1 MLPFMRTTALLGLG
15 FALWAGNA
23 QALGPFQVYEQA
35 LRNDPEF
42 LAALQERDAGQE
54 SRTIGRAGLLPKLSY
69 NYNKGRNNSRATYL
83 NERGNSHEDRN
94 YNSYGSTFTVQ
105 QPLIDYEAY
114 ANYRKG
120 VAQALFADET
130 FRSKSQELLVRVLTH
145 YTQALFAQ
153 DQIDNARAKK
163 NAYEQQ
169 FQQNEQ
175 LFRQGEGTRTDILE
189 AESRYE
195 LATAEQLQAQ
205 DEQDAALRELG
216 ALIGVATV
224 NIDELTP
231 LPVSF
236 SALPLQPASFSS
248 WHTMALESN
257 PLLASQREALEVA
270 RYEVERNR
278 AGHLPKLNAYA
289 SVRKMESESGNTYNQ
304 RYDTNTIGIE
314 ISLPLYAGGGVAASV
329 RQANSNLARV
339 EYELEG
345 KTRETLIE
353 LRRQFNACQ
362 SGVSKLRA
370 YQKALVSAEALVV
383 STRQSILGGERVNL
397 DALNAEQQLYSTRRD
412 LAQARYDYLLAW
424 TKLHFYAGTLGEQ
437 DLARLD
443 EVFVPRERATV
454 LSTKKVSSHGDF

>member
-1 MLPFMRTTALLGLG
+1 MKTVFKSGLVAALWLGLC
-15 FALWAGNA
+15 ASA
-23 QALGPFQVYEQA
+23 QAMGPFQVYEEA
-35 LRNDPEF
+35 LRNDPTF
-42 LAALQERDAGQE
+42 LGAMKERDAGLE
-54 SRTIGRAGLLPKLSY
+54 SRIIGRAGLLPKLSY
-69 NYNKGRNNSRATYL
+69 SYNKGRNNSQATYL
-83 NERGNSHEDRN
+83 NDRGNSHEDRN
-94 YNSYGSTFTVQ
+94 YNSYGSTFMVQ

-153 DQIDNARAKK
+153 DQIDIARAKK
-163 NAYEQQ
+163 KAYEQQ
-169 FQQNEQ
+169 FRQNEH

-195 LATAEQLQAQ
+195 LATAEEIQAI

-216 ALIGVATV
+216 ALTGNASVSI
-224 NIDELTP
+224 EQLQP
-231 LPVSF
+231 LAADFNS
-236 SALPLQPASFSS
+236 LPLEPANFST
-248 WHTMALESN
+248 WHAMALANN
-257 PLLASQREALEVA
+257 PELASQREALEVA

-289 SVRKMESESGNTYNQ
+289 SVRKMESDSGNTYNQ

-314 ISLPLYAGGGVAASV
+314 VSLALYAGGGVSASV
-329 RQANSNLARV
+329 RQAGSNLARV

-353 LRRQFNACQ
+353 LRRQFNACL
-362 SGVSKLRA
+362 SGVNKLRA
-370 YQKALVSAEALVV
+370 YQKALISAQALVV

-397 DALNAEQQLYSTRRD
+397 DALNAEQQLYTTRRD
-412 LAQARYDYLLAW
+412 LARTRYDYLLAW
-424 TKLHFYAGTLGEQ
+424 TRLHFYAGTLGEQ
-437 DLARLD
+437 DLARVD
-443 EVFVPRERATV
+443 EAFVRPF
-454 LSTKKVSSHGDF
+454 H

>member
-1 MLPFMRTTALLGLG
+1 MRTTALLGLG

-205 DEQDAALRELG
+205 DDQDAALRELG

-329 RQANSNLARV
+329 RQASSNLARV

-437 DLARLD
+437 DLARVD
-443 EVFVPRERATV
+443 EAFVPRERATV

>member
-1 MLPFMRTTALLGLG
+1 MRTTALLGLG

-153 DQIDNARAKK
+153 DQINNARAKK

-231 LPVSF
+231 LPASF

-329 RQANSNLARV
+329 RQASSNLARV

-437 DLARLD
+437 DLARVD
-443 EVFVPRERATV
+443 EVFVPREPATV

>member
-1 MLPFMRTTALLGLG
+1 MKTVFKSGLVAALWLGLC
-15 FALWAGNA
+15 ASA
-23 QALGPFQVYEQA
+23 QAMGPFQVYEEA
-35 LRNDPEF
+35 LRNDPTF
-42 LAALQERDAGQE
+42 LGAMKERDAGLE
-54 SRTIGRAGLLPKLSY
+54 SRIIGRAGLLPKLSY
-69 NYNKGRNNSRATYL
+69 SYNKGRNNSQATYL
-83 NERGNSHEDRN
+83 NDRGNSHEDRN
-94 YNSYGSTFTVQ
+94 YNSYGSTFFMVQ

-153 DQIDNARAKK
+153 DQIDIARAKK
-163 NAYEQQ
+163 KAYEQQ
-169 FQQNEQ
+169 FRQNEH

-195 LATAEQLQAQ
+195 LATAEEIQAI

-216 ALIGVATV
+216 ALTGNASLSI
-224 NIDELTP
+224 EQLQP
-231 LPVSF
+231 LAADFNS
-236 SALPLQPASFSS
+236 LPLEPANFST
-248 WHTMALESN
+248 WHAMALANN
-257 PLLASQREALEVA
+257 PELASQREALEVA

-289 SVRKMESESGNTYNQ
+289 SVRKMESDSGNTYNQ

-314 ISLPLYAGGGVAASV
+314 VSLALYAGGGVSASV
-329 RQANSNLARV
+329 RQAGSNLARV

-353 LRRQFNACQ
+353 LRRQFNACL
-362 SGVSKLRA
+362 SGVNKLRA
-370 YQKALVSAEALVV
+370 YQKALISAQALVV

-397 DALNAEQQLYSTRRD
+397 DALNAEQQLYTTRRD
-412 LAQARYDYLLAW
+412 LARTRYDYLLAW
-424 TKLHFYAGTLGEQ
+424 TRLHFYAGTLGEQ
-437 DLARLD
+437 DLARVD
-443 EVFVPRERATV
+443 EAFVRPF
-454 LSTKKVSSHGDF
+454 H

>member
-1 MLPFMRTTALLGLG
+1 MRTTALLGLG

-175 LFRQGEGTRTDILE
+175 LFRHGEGTRTDILE

-231 LPVSF
+231 LPASF

-329 RQANSNLARV
+329 RQARSNLARV

>member
-1 MLPFMRTTALLGLG
+1 MKTVFKSGLVAALWLGLC
-15 FALWAGNA
+15 ASA
-23 QALGPFQVYEQA
+23 QAMGPFQVYEEA
-35 LRNDPEF
+35 LRNDPTF
-42 LAALQERDAGQE
+42 LGAMKERDAGLE
-54 SRTIGRAGLLPKLSY
+54 SRIIGRAGLLPKLSY
-69 NYNKGRNNSRATYL
+69 SYNKGRNNSQATYL
-83 NERGNSHEDRN
+83 NDRGNSHEDRN
-94 YNSYGSTFTVQ
+94 YNSYGSTFMVQ

-153 DQIDNARAKK
+153 DQIDIARAKK
-163 NAYEQQ
+163 KAYEQQ
-169 FQQNEQ
+169 FRQNEH

-195 LATAEQLQAQ
+195 LATAEEIQAI

-216 ALIGVATV
+216 ALTGNASLSI
-224 NIDELTP
+224 EQLQP
-231 LPVSF
+231 LAADFNS
-236 SALPLQPASFSS
+236 LPLEPANFST
-248 WHTMALESN
+248 WHAMALANN
-257 PLLASQREALEVA
+257 PELASQREALEVA

-289 SVRKMESESGNTYNQ
+289 IVRKMESDSGNTYNQ

-314 ISLPLYAGGGVAASV
+314 VSLALYAGGGVSASV
-329 RQANSNLARV
+329 RQAGSNLARV

-353 LRRQFNACQ
+353 LRRQFNACL
-362 SGVSKLRA
+362 SGVNKLRA
-370 YQKALVSAEALVV
+370 YQKALISAQALVV

-397 DALNAEQQLYSTRRD
+397 DALNAEQQLYTTRRD
-412 LAQARYDYLLAW
+412 LARTRYDYLLAW
-424 TKLHFYAGTLGEQ
+424 TRLHFYAGTLGEQ
-437 DLARLD
+437 DLARVD
-443 EVFVPRERATV
+443 EAFVRPF
-454 LSTKKVSSHGDF
+454 H

>member
-1 MLPFMRTTALLGLG
+1 MKAASRVCLGW
-15 FALWAGNA
+15 ALWAAMTASA
-23 QALGPFQVYEQA
+23 QAMGPFQVYEQA

-42 LAALQERDAGQE
+42 LGAIEERNAGQE
-54 SRTIGRAGLLPKLSY
+54 NRLIGRAGLLPKLSY
-69 NYNKGRNNSRATYL
+69 SYNKGRNHSKATYL
-83 NERGNSHEDRN
+83 NDQGNRHEDRN
-94 YNSYGSTFTVQ
+94 YNSYGSTFLLQ

-120 VAQALFADET
+120 VAQTLFANET

-163 NAYEQQ
+163 KAYEQQ
-169 FQQNEQ
+169 FRQNEHM
-175 LFRQGEGTRTDILE
+175 FRQGEGTRTDILE

-195 LATAEQLQAQ
+195 LATAEEIQAQ

-216 ALIGVATV
+216 ALIGQPTV
-224 NIDELTP
+224 DIDQLIP
-231 LPVSF
+231 LAPGF
-236 SALPLQPASFSS
+236 NPF
-248 WHTMALESN
+248 ALEPGNFSTWHKIALANN
-257 PLLASQREALEVA
+257 PVLASQREALDVA

-314 ISLPLYAGGGVAASV
+314 ISLPLYSGGGVSASV
-329 RQANSNLARV
+329 RQARSNLSQV

-370 YQKALVSAEALVV
+370 YQKALTSAEALVV

-412 LAQARYDYLLAW
+412 LAQTRYDYLLAW
-424 TKLHFYAGTLGEQ
+424 TKLHFYAGTLREQ
-437 DLARLD
+437 DLAKVD
-443 EVFVPRERATV
+443 EAFVPRAGAQPI
-454 LSTKKVSSHGDF
+454 HP

>member
-1 MLPFMRTTALLGLG
+1 MKTAFKSGLVAALWLGLC
-15 FALWAGNA
+15 ASA
-23 QALGPFQVYEQA
+23 QAMGPFQVYEEA
-35 LRNDPEF
+35 LRNDPTF
-42 LAALQERDAGQE
+42 LGAMKEREAGLE
-54 SRTIGRAGLLPKLSY
+54 SRIIGRAGLLPKLSY
-69 NYNKGRNNSRATYL
+69 SYNKGRNNSQATYL
-83 NERGNSHEDRN
+83 NDRGNSHEDRN
-94 YNSYGSTFTVQ
+94 YNSYGSTFMVQ

-153 DQIDNARAKK
+153 DQIDIARAKK
-163 NAYEQQ
+163 KAYEQQ
-169 FQQNEQ
+169 FRQNEH

-195 LATAEQLQAQ
+195 LATAEEIQAI

-216 ALIGVATV
+216 ALTGNASLSI
-224 NIDELTP
+224 EQLQP
-231 LPVSF
+231 LAADFNS
-236 SALPLQPASFSS
+236 LPLEPANFST
-248 WHTMALESN
+248 WHAMALANN
-257 PLLASQREALEVA
+257 PELASQREALEVA

-289 SVRKMESESGNTYNQ
+289 SVRKMESDSGNTYNQ

-314 ISLPLYAGGGVAASV
+314 VSLALYAGGGVSASV
-329 RQANSNLARV
+329 RQAGSNLARV

-353 LRRQFNACQ
+353 LRRQFNACL
-362 SGVSKLRA
+362 SGVNKLRA
-370 YQKALVSAEALVV
+370 YQKALISAQALVV

-397 DALNAEQQLYSTRRD
+397 DALNAEQQLYTTRRD
-412 LAQARYDYLLAW
+412 LARTRYDYLLAW
-424 TKLHFYAGTLGEQ
+424 TRLHFYAGTLGEQ
-437 DLARLD
+437 DLARVD
-443 EVFVPRERATV
+443 EAFVRPF
-454 LSTKKVSSHGDF
+454 H

>member
-1 MLPFMRTTALLGLG
+1 MRTTALLGLG

-231 LPVSF
+231 LPASF

-289 SVRKMESESGNTYNQ
+289 SVRKMESDSGNTYNQ

-412 LAQARYDYLLAW
+412 LAQTRYDYLLAW

>member
-1 MLPFMRTTALLGLG
+1 MKTAFKSGLVAALWLGLC
-15 FALWAGNA
+15 ASA
-23 QALGPFQVYEQA
+23 QAMGPFQVYEEA
-35 LRNDPEF
+35 LRNDPTF
-42 LAALQERDAGQE
+42 LGAMKERDAGLE
-54 SRTIGRAGLLPKLSY
+54 SRIIGRAGLLPKLSY
-69 NYNKGRNNSRATYL
+69 SYNKGRNNSQATYL
-83 NERGNSHEDRN
+83 NDRGNSHEDRN
-94 YNSYGSTFTVQ
+94 YNSYGSTFMVQ

-153 DQIDNARAKK
+153 DQIDIARAKK
-163 NAYEQQ
+163 KAYEQQ
-169 FQQNEQ
+169 FRQNEH

-195 LATAEQLQAQ
+195 LATAEEIQAI

-216 ALIGVATV
+216 ALTGNASVSI
-224 NIDELTP
+224 EQLQP
-231 LPVSF
+231 LAADFNS
-236 SALPLQPASFSS
+236 LPLEPANFST
-248 WHTMALESN
+248 WHAIALANN
-257 PLLASQREALEVA
+257 PELASQREALEVA

-289 SVRKMESESGNTYNQ
+289 SVRKMESDSGNTYNQ

-314 ISLPLYAGGGVAASV
+314 VSLALYAGGGVSASV
-329 RQANSNLARV
+329 RQAGSNLARV

-353 LRRQFNACQ
+353 LRRQFNACL
-362 SGVSKLRA
+362 SGVNKLRA
-370 YQKALVSAEALVV
+370 YQKALISAQALVV

-397 DALNAEQQLYSTRRD
+397 DALNAEQQLYTTRRD
-412 LAQARYDYLLAW
+412 LARTRYDYLLAW
-424 TKLHFYAGTLGEQ
+424 TRLHFYAGTLGEQ
-437 DLARLD
+437 DLARVD
-443 EVFVPRERATV
+443 EAFVRPF
-454 LSTKKVSSHGDF
+454 H

>member
-1 MLPFMRTTALLGLG
+1 MKIAARVGLG
-15 FALWAGNA
+15 FALWVGVAGSA
-23 QALGPFQVYEQA
+23 QALGPFEVYEQA

-42 LAALQERDAGQE
+42 LGAIKERDAGLE
-54 SRTIGRAGLLPKLSY
+54 SRNIGRAGLLPKLSY
-69 NYNKGRNNSRATYL
+69 NYNKGRNNSKATYM
-83 NERGNSHEDRN
+83 NERGNTHEDRN
-94 YNSYGSTFTVQ
+94 YNSYGSTFTLQ

-169 FQQNEQ
+169 FHQNEHM
-175 LFRQGEGTRTDILE
+175 FRQGEGTRTDILE

-195 LATAEQLQAQ
+195 LATAEEIQAH

-216 ALIGVATV
+216 ALIGVATLD
-224 NIDELTP
+224 IEQLTP
-231 LPVSF
+231 LASRF
-236 SALPLQPASFSS
+236 NSLPLEPANFST
-248 WHTMALESN
+248 WHEMALERN

-289 SVRKMESESGNTYNQ
+289 SVRKMESDSGNTYNQ
-304 RYDTNTIGIE
+304 RYDTNTIVIE
-314 ISLPLYAGGGVAASV
+314 ISLPLYAGGGVSASV
-329 RQANSNLARV
+329 RQASSNLAQV

-370 YQKALVSAEALVV
+370 YQKALISAEALVV

-397 DALNAEQQLYSTRRD
+397 DALNAQQQLYSTRRD
-412 LAQARYDYLLAW
+412 LAQTRYDYLLAW

-437 DLARLD
+437 DLARVD
-443 EVFVPRERATV
+443 EAFVV
-454 LSTKKVSSHGDF
+454 HD

>member
-1 MLPFMRTTALLGLG
+1 MRTTALLGLG

-195 LATAEQLQAQ
+195 LATAEQFQAQ

>member
-1 MLPFMRTTALLGLG
+1 MRTTTLLGLG

-216 ALIGVATV
+216 ALIGVAMV

-231 LPVSF
+231 LPASF

-329 RQANSNLARV
+329 RQASSNLARV

-437 DLARLD
+437 DLARVD

>member
-1 MLPFMRTTALLGLG
+1 MRTTALLGLG

-231 LPVSF
+231 LPASF

-437 DLARLD
+437 DLARVD

>member
-1 MLPFMRTTALLGLG
+1 MKTAFKSGLVAALWLGLC
-15 FALWAGNA
+15 ASA
-23 QALGPFQVYEQA
+23 QAMGPFQVYEEA
-35 LRNDPEF
+35 LRNDPTF
-42 LAALQERDAGQE
+42 LGAMKERDAGLE
-54 SRTIGRAGLLPKLSY
+54 SRIIGRAGLLPKLSY
-69 NYNKGRNNSRATYL
+69 SYNKGRNNSQATYL
-83 NERGNSHEDRN
+83 NDRGNSHEDRN
-94 YNSYGSTFTVQ
+94 YNSYGSTFMVQ

-153 DQIDNARAKK
+153 DQIDIARAKK
-163 NAYEQQ
+163 KAYEQQ
-169 FQQNEQ
+169 FRQNEH

-195 LATAEQLQAQ
+195 LATAEEIQAI

-216 ALIGVATV
+216 ALTGNASLSI
-224 NIDELTP
+224 EQLQP
-231 LPVSF
+231 LAADFNS
-236 SALPLQPASFSS
+236 LPLEPANFST
-248 WHTMALESN
+248 WHAMALANN
-257 PLLASQREALEVA
+257 PELASQREALEVA

-289 SVRKMESESGNTYNQ
+289 IVRKMESDSGNTYNQ

-314 ISLPLYAGGGVAASV
+314 VSLALYAGGGVSASV
-329 RQANSNLARV
+329 RQAGSNLARV

-353 LRRQFNACQ
+353 LRRQFNACL
-362 SGVSKLRA
+362 SGVNKLRA
-370 YQKALVSAEALVV
+370 YQKALISAQALVV

-397 DALNAEQQLYSTRRD
+397 DALNAEQQLYTTRRD
-412 LAQARYDYLLAW
+412 LARTRYDYLLAW
-424 TKLHFYAGTLGEQ
+424 TRLHFYAGTLGEQ
-437 DLARLD
+437 DLARVD
-443 EVFVPRERATV
+443 EAFVRPF
-454 LSTKKVSSHGDF
+454 H

>member
-1 MLPFMRTTALLGLG
+1 MKSAAILGLG
-15 FALWAGNA
+15 LALWTGMAASA

-42 LAALQERDAGQE
+42 LGAIKERDAGLE
-54 SRTIGRAGLLPKLSY
+54 SRNIGRAGLLPRLSY
-69 NYNKGRNNSRATYL
+69 NYNKGRNNSQATYL
-83 NERGNSHEDRN
+83 NERGNTHDDRN
-94 YNSYGSTFTVQ
+94 YNSYGSTLTLQ

-163 NAYEQQ
+163 KAYEQQ
-169 FQQNEQ
+169 FRQNEHM
-175 LFRQGEGTRTDILE
+175 FRQGEGTRTDILE

-195 LATAEQLQAQ
+195 LATAEEIQAH

-216 ALIGVATV
+216 ALIGVATLD
-224 NIDELTP
+224 IDELTP
-231 LPVSF
+231 LTRSF
-236 SALPLQPASFSS
+236 SSLPLEPGSFSS
-248 WHTMALESN
+248 WHEMALESN
-257 PLLASQREALEVA
+257 PILASQREALEVA

-289 SVRKMESESGNTYNQ
+289 SVRKMESDSGNTYNQ

-314 ISLPLYAGGGVAASV
+314 ISVPLYAGGGVSASV
-329 RQANSNLARV
+329 RQASSNLAQV

-370 YQKALVSAEALVV
+370 YQKALISAEALVV

-412 LAQARYDYLLAW
+412 LAQTRYDYLLAW
-424 TKLHFYAGTLGEQ
+424 TKLHFYAGTLGAQ
-437 DLARLD
+437 DLARVD
-443 EVFVPRERATV
+443 EAFIAPGQAY
-454 LSTKKVSSHGDF
+454 